1 MGLNLGS
8 ATGLESEQALR
19 TKTNASKAAKEE
31 EKNGRMV
38 KQLGR
43 S

>member
-8 ATGLESEQALR
+8 AAGLESEQALS
-19 TKTNASKAAKEE
+19 TKTNASTTAKGG
-31 EKNGRMV
+31 EKNERMV
-38 KQLGR
+38 KQLLR